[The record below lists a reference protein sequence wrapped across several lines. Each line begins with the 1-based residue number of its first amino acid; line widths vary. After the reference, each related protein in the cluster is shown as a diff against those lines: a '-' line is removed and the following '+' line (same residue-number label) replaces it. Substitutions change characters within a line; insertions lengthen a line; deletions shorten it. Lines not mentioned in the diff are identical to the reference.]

1 MITQMT
7 DKQITDFKQVC
18 KNMEEHPFLTIEDV
32 SSELGVSK
40 RTIQTYISSG
50 QLDSVKWKNKR
61 LIKSVSVVA
70 FLLKKR
76 LVEMKDVGAF
86 FDVRDIYIYTEGVE
100 EPVDKNS

>member
-61 LIKSVSVVA
+61 LIKSVSIIS
-70 FLLKKR
+70 FLLKKK
-76 LVEMKDVGAF
+76 LIEMSDVSEKII
-86 FDVRDIYIYTEGVE
+86 VRDLDLQKE
-100 EPVDKNS
+100 

>member
-1 MITQMT
+1 MT

-61 LIKSVSVVA
+61 LIKSVSIIS
-70 FLLKKR
+70 FLLKKK
-76 LVEMKDVGAF
+76 LIEMSDVSEKII
-86 FDVRDIYIYTEGVE
+86 VRDLDLQKE
-100 EPVDKNS
+100 

>member
-1 MITQMT
+1 MT

-61 LIKSVSVVA
+61 LIKSVSIIS
-70 FLLKKR
+70 FLLKKK
-76 LVEMKDVGAF
+76 LIEMSDVSEKI
-86 FDVRDIYIYTEGVE
+86 DVRDLDLQKE
-100 EPVDKNS
+100 